1 MATLPPALAVGAQYD
16 SLLQSAL
23 TQFFER
29 AALETEAEPSPSS
42 DGRLSIDPSADPAAL
57 SIRWFGNRYTLRVPS
72 ARPFTAHEV
81 RFARAIGAVLSARY
95 RAILSPQLMVERGD
109 LFRGA
114 IEDRYVGAFFDRVPY
129 QLQPGVTA
137 IPDKVALAIEMMRV
151 AALSTYE
158 NQPISTGVLLLG
170 TDEDPIGL
178 YPAAE
183 RDDLHYTGALASI
196 KSFYRLADGL
206 RTVFLV
212 NRAGRLL
219 DIVDIGR
226 WADHAGS
233 GALGD
238 VPCAQPYRGHARATV
253 AGQHVCV
260 VLNPRR
266 EIKVF
271 AEGAQ
276 VFSFSH
282 ADWRLLDQ
290 TSKYALWQAA
300 VGNPELSERVF
311 RTALDLSDARQGAL
325 FVVLRR
331 PMESLAQLVAAPD
344 RLDMELVE
352 PQGNP
357 LAPSRR
363 DLLHLLAGR
372 SVTELDPSVLAA
384 LATLDGATVTDAE
397 GTMLA
402 VGAILRH
409 PLSSEHAKAD
419 GLTEGAR
426 TTAAL
431 AASRFG
437 PVLKVSEDGLITF
450 YEGGRVWDL

>member
-1 MATLPPALAVGAQYD
+1 VAV
-16 SLLQSAL
+16 
-23 TQFFER
+23 
-29 AALETEAEPSPSS
+29 AA
-42 DGRLSIDPSADPAAL
+42 
-57 SIRWFGNRYTLRVPS
+57 
-72 ARPFTAHEV
+72 
-81 RFARAIGAVLSARY
+81 
-95 RAILSPQLMVERGD
+95 
-109 LFRGA
+109 
-114 IEDRYVGAFFDRVPY
+114 DR
-129 QLQPGVTA
+129 
-137 IPDKVALAIEMMRV
+137 VALAIEMMRV

-170 TDEDPIGL
+170 TDEDPVGH

-183 RDDLHYTGALASI
+183 RDALHYTGALASI

-219 DIVDIGR
+219 DIVDINR
-226 WADHAGS
+226 WAGAAGL
-233 GALGD
+233 AAVLD
-238 VPCAQPYRGHARATV
+238 VPCAQTYGGHARATV
-253 AGQHVCV
+253 AGPHVCV
-260 VLNPRR
+260 VLSPRR

-271 AEGAQ
+271 ADGAQ

-290 TSKYALWQAA
+290 NSKYALWQSA
-300 VGNPELSERVF
+300 VGNAALAERVF

-331 PMESLAQLVAAPD
+331 PIESLAQLVAAAD
-344 RLDMELVE
+344 RLDMELVG
-352 PQGNP
+352 PATSPG
-357 LAPSRR
+357 APSRR

-372 SVTELDPSVLAA
+372 TITELDPSVLAA
-384 LATLDGATVTDAE
+384 LATLDGATVTDAD

-409 PLSSEHAKAD
+409 PLTSEHAKSD
-419 GLTEGAR
+419 GLAEGAR
-426 TTAAL
+426 TTAAI

-450 YEGGRVWDL
+450 YDGGRLWDL

>member
-1 MATLPPALAVGAQYD
+1 
-16 SLLQSAL
+16 
-23 TQFFER
+23 
-29 AALETEAEPSPSS
+29 
-42 DGRLSIDPSADPAAL
+42 
-57 SIRWFGNRYTLRVPS
+57 
-72 ARPFTAHEV
+72 
-81 RFARAIGAVLSARY
+81 
-95 RAILSPQLMVERGD
+95 
-109 LFRGA
+109 
-114 IEDRYVGAFFDRVPY
+114 
-129 QLQPGVTA
+129 
-137 IPDKVALAIEMMRV
+137 
-151 AALSTYE
+151 
-158 NQPISTGVLLLG
+158 
-170 TDEDPIGL
+170 
-178 YPAAE
+178 
-183 RDDLHYTGALASI
+183 YTGALASI

-226 WADHAGS
+226 WAAHAGTA
-233 GALGD
+233 ALGD
-238 VPCAQPYRGHARATV
+238 GPCAQTYHGHARATI

-271 AEGAQ
+271 ADGAQ

-290 TSKYALWQAA
+290 TSKFTLWQAA
-300 VGNPELSERVF
+300 VGNATLAERVF

-352 PQGNP
+352 PHGNP

-372 SVTELDPSVLAA
+372 TVTELDPSVLAA
-384 LATLDGATVTDAE
+384 LATLDGATVTDAD

-409 PLSSEHAKAD
+409 PLSSEYANAD
-419 GLTEGAR
+419 GLAEGAR

-450 YEGGRVWDL
+450 YDGGRVWDL